1 MLEWRKTIFERLNV
15 INAEGAKDRI
25 AALNPGGNGQG
36 AVLGTG
42 GMLFGNMKIK
52 RVLVNDV

>member
-1 MLEWRKTIFERLNV
+1 VLEWRKTIFERLNV

-25 AALNPGGNGQG
+25 AVLNPGENGQG
-36 AVLGTG
+36 GILSTG

-52 RVLVNDV
+52 RVLVNNV

>member
-1 MLEWRKTIFERLNV
+1 MEWRKTILERLIV

-25 AALNPGGNGQG
+25 GALRPGGNGQG
-36 AVLGTG
+36 GVLGTG
-42 GMLFGNMKIK
+42 GMLLGNMKIK